1 VVVRRRKSLLGAQKH
16 VCTLQP
22 ADVISR
28 VVPAKVG
35 ARQVPQPMNR
45 LVLSVQKK
53 FLIPVVIL
61 AAVLLWLGLCRSHY
75 ESYWNGT
82 IHRVQTVDFNI
93 LHHTLPACLSQM
105 ILAGR
110 DDDIQNALN
119 SNFGIF
125 GMVVTDPSGR
135 EVLFKTGN
143 FFQKPSWQKL
153 LSVDFLQKVAEP
165 YDLLTD
171 PPPLTPQYLH
181 STPRQDEAKS
191 LTRPAGRVIGR
202 LYYVRGVPPAFL
214 EDLTTF
220 ANWAELRGS
229 GRGYVLLTLVMIGF
243 ATSFTV
249 SILWRQRILQL
260 KEAELQTRENQLSL
274 RRKALDHLNADI
286 ASQRKRKEWLEQE
299 SELAYQR
306 ALRIR
311 ESLLKLKEDIVIPDA
326 DGGESPDDEDGVI
339 VRPPL
344 HKASSLIGEVESLL
358 PELTHNARVL
368 RSQAEVWQSYCAQ
381 LEARQAELQRLLAL
395 RTSVAPG
402 GRAAGLAEAYAP
414 PENQPSVG
422 KFS

>member
-1 VVVRRRKSLLGAQKH
+1 
-16 VCTLQP
+16 
-22 ADVISR
+22 
-28 VVPAKVG
+28 
-35 ARQVPQPMNR
+35 MNR

-53 FLIPVVIL
+53 YLIPAVVVV
-61 AAVLLWLGLCRSHY
+61 AVLVWLGFCRSHY

-110 DDDIQNALN
+110 DDDIQKVLN

-125 GMVVTDPSGR
+125 GMVVTDPSGQ
-135 EVLFKTGN
+135 EILFRTSN
-143 FFQKPSWQKL
+143 FYQKESWQPL
-153 LSVDFLQKVAEP
+153 LTVDFLQSLTEP
-165 YDLLTD
+165 YDMLTD
-171 PPPLTPQYLH
+171 PPPLSPQFVH
-181 STPRQDEAKS
+181 SGPRMDQVKG
-191 LTRPAGRVIGR
+191 LGRPSGRVIGR
-202 LYYVRGVPPAFL
+202 LYYVRGVPPGFF
-214 EDLTTF
+214 EDL
-220 ANWAELRGS
+220 ASSVLSNWIEMRGS
-229 GRGYVLLTLVMIGF
+229 SRGYILLSLVMIGF
-243 ATSFTV
+243 ASSFIV
-249 SILWRQRILQL
+249 MVLWRQRVLQL
-260 KEAELQTRENQLSL
+260 REGELQSKESELTL

-311 ESLLKLKEDIVIPDA
+311 EALLKLKEDFFVP
-326 DGGESPDDEDGVI
+326 ESESLPVQDEEDMEEEDNVI

-368 RSQAEVWQSYCAQ
+368 RSQAEVWQSYCSQ
-381 LEARQAELQRLLAL
+381 LEARQAELQRLLAQK
-395 RTSVAPG
+395 TSVAPT

-414 PENQPSVG
+414 PENQQSTG